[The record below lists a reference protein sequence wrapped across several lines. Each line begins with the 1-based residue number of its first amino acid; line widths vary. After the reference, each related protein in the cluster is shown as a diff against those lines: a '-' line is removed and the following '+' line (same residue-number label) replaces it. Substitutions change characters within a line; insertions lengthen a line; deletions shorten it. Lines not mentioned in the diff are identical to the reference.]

1 MTDPQRQRDLQEQQ
15 DRQEAS
21 QARGTATQTDQQV
34 ATQAVEER
42 LQNPEFL
49 EKFTSPDADSQT
61 HDWIEDEMG
70 PVFSRAH
77 ALGYRSE
84 SYERQA
90 DWLGQNHAER
100 VATERKP
107 GNIVKNHPDVLAV
120 MQGRAGKYAGD
131 VTDRFNI
138 PGESPKP
145 LRSDQRR
152 ALRDAEDVATQRKM
166 LSIKGEGKDALTKA
180 TSETKHVRDER
191 EEESTTTSRLR
202 RFLG

>member
-1 MTDPQRQRDLQEQQ
+1 MTDQRQRDLQEQQ

-49 EKFTSPDADSQT
+49 EKFADADVDT
-61 HDWIEDEMG
+61 DKHDWIEDEMG
-70 PVFSRAH
+70 AVFSRAH

-100 VATERKP
+100 VVTEQHP
-107 GNIVKNHPDVLAV
+107 GSIVRQHPDVLAV
-120 MQGRAGKYAGD
+120 MQGRAGKYSGD
-131 VTDRFNI
+131 VEKRHHL
-138 PGESPKP
+138 PGDAPTP

-152 ALRDAEDVATQRKM
+152 ALREAEDVATQRKM

-191 EEESTTTSRLR
+191 EEESKTRSRLK